1 VATILLDGE
10 DIEWFKN
17 GGERNSNNILGVLN
31 IKGYISAL
39 VETALI
45 IKYTG
50 YTNLPDVL
58 KDTVTIDREGIL
70 FTDFSL
76 TKK

>member
-1 VATILLDGE
+1 MATILLDGE